1 LSIRFGRT
9 PLLGGLAVGGVDLLA
24 DLVLRRLCQRRLL
37 RWRFHRGPGAN
48 PGPGHAATAQGQ
60 RHYEQCP
67 KPFHVFQFTRA
78 DRRRKSDADRG
89 TMSPMPRGTPTQ
101 LPMPAARARRGY
113 FECRYGQLHV
123 HHAMP
128 RGGGFEEGT
137 PLLCLHDLPGSGRVF
152 TRLLPLAGED
162 RSVYAPDLPGFG
174 ESDGPAARPTMHD
187 YAAALGDFIDS
198 LRLRTLAVLGLRA
211 GAVPAT
217 ELALTRPTQVSRVI
231 LVSVPLLT
239 EAERQA
245 ARSQMPAPTDGA
257 FSSGEAARWVLEAA
271 AQYPLRER
279 LARLTQRL
287 LVLRS
292 RDELYEATGRVRE
305 VLPAA
310 RVAELQQN
318 ATEVLACAPQRIAE
332 AAREFLRS

>member
-1 LSIRFGRT
+1 
-9 PLLGGLAVGGVDLLA
+9 
-24 DLVLRRLCQRRLL
+24 
-37 RWRFHRGPGAN
+37 
-48 PGPGHAATAQGQ
+48 
-60 RHYEQCP
+60 
-67 KPFHVFQFTRA
+67 
-78 DRRRKSDADRG
+78 
-89 TMSPMPRGTPTQ
+89 MPTQ
-101 LPMPAARARRGY
+101 LPVPAARARRGY

-174 ESDGPAARPTMHD
+174 ESDGPAARPTMRD

-198 LRLRTLAVLGLRA
+198 MRLRTLAVLGLRA

-239 EAERQA
+239 EAERA
-245 ARSQMPAPTDGA
+245 ARSPTPASSDGGS
-257 FSSGEAARWVLEAA
+257 SSGEAARWVLEAA

-292 RDELYEATGRVRE
+292 HAEFYEATGRVRE

-310 RVAELQQN
+310 RVTELQRS
-318 ATEVLACAPQRIAE
+318 ATEVLAGAPQGVAE

>member
-1 LSIRFGRT
+1 ML
-9 PLLGGLAVGGVDLLA
+9 
-24 DLVLRRLCQRRLL
+24 
-37 RWRFHRGPGAN
+37 
-48 PGPGHAATAQGQ
+48 
-60 RHYEQCP
+60 
-67 KPFHVFQFTRA
+67 
-78 DRRRKSDADRG
+78 
-89 TMSPMPRGTPTQ
+89 PMPKATPTQ
-101 LPMPAARARRGY
+101 LPAPAARARRGY

-174 ESDGPAARPTMHD
+174 ESDGPRTRPMMAD

-198 LRLRTLAVLGLRA
+198 MRLRTLAVLGLRG

-245 ARSQMPAPTDGA
+245 ARSQTPAPANGA
-257 FSSGEAARWVLEAA
+257 FSSGETARWVLEAA

-279 LARLTQRL
+279 LARLTQQRL

-292 RDELYEATGRVRE
+292 HDELYEATGRVRE

-310 RVAELQQN
+310 RVTELQQN
-318 ATEVLACAPQRIAE
+318 ATELLACAPQGIVE